1 MKRKLTRMAA
11 VFLAALLLAC
21 AGYAQQATKA
31 VDLVKKAIAA
41 NKVFASTNPGKA
53 VLPAT
58 LGKTIL
64 QQVNGYNAFEW
75 NSEKLNALGSDGTVE
90 LVLPLKGNSSV
101 TLQLVETKIFTP
113 DYLLVTSDGK
123 KMGNPAGKFYQGI
136 VKGDESSLAAI
147 SFFNDEVGG
156 FFTLGGSNYV
166 VGKLKGTESKGM
178 NIVYQESD
186 LLAKNTFS
194 CLTPDT
200 GIPAPVSGG
209 AAPDLLTNRCVR
221 MYFETEVDFY
231 TAFGNNITSVSN
243 YVTNL
248 FNQVRTLYNNDG
260 ISVALSQ
267 VFVWT
272 TTDPY
277 TSTNVPGTLSQ
288 FQSVR
293 TSFNG
298 DLGQLITTR
307 GIGGGQA
314 AGFAGICNP
323 TINQRLCVSGNLT
336 TFVPN
341 VPTFSWEVYVTSHEF
356 GHLFGSRHTHAC
368 VWNGNNTAIDGCSG
382 FVEGSCALP
391 PAPAGGGT
399 IMSYCHQNVGVNF
412 SLGFGPQPA
421 QLIRNNVEAGAC
433 LGSCVTSCTDPTG
446 LVTSNI
452 TSSSATLSWTAVS
465 GASNYTVEYK
475 AASSGTWIT
484 AGTVTATSFGLT
496 GLAASTVY
504 DWRVKANCS
513 TGYGQSQFT
522 TGAAGACGTPV
533 NLGSFGDCYYADLWW
548 DPVPGASTYRVEYKR
563 STATT
568 WLLAEAATPYNGSFI
583 STSTGGIYNWR
594 VQATC
599 PGGTGDWAAST
610 VRIFAGRTCDF
621 NPLRSTTKTNI
632 GKSNSGKLKVT
643 PQPANNEMTISYQS
657 DDNSP
662 VNIAVINQLGSIVIR
677 NNTMVN
683 KGTNTI
689 RMNVSNIPAGTY
701 VLRLSKKGKIET
713 ARIVIQ

>member
-1 MKRKLTRMAA
+1 MKRKLTRMAV
-11 VFLAALLLAC
+11 VFLSALFFAC
-21 AGYAQQATKA
+21 AGYAQQAVKA
-31 VDLVKKAIAA
+31 VDLVKKAIAE
-41 NKVFASTNPGKA
+41 NKVFAGVNTGKA
-53 VLPAT
+53 GLPAT
-58 LGKTIL
+58 LGKAVL

-75 NSEKLNALGSDGTVE
+75 TAEHLSTLGSNGTVE
-90 LVLPLKGNSSV
+90 LTLPLKGNATV

-123 KMGNPAGKFYQGI
+123 KMANPGGRYYQGI

-147 SFFNDEVGG
+147 SFFDDEVGG

-186 LLAKNTFS
+186 LVAKNNFS

-200 GIPAPVSGG
+200 GIPAPVSSG

-221 MYFETEVDFY
+221 LYFETEVDFF
-231 TAFGNNITSVSN
+231 TAFGNNTTSVSN

-277 TSTNVPGTLSQ
+277 TAADVPGTLAQ
-288 FQSVR
+288 FQATR

-298 DLGQLITTR
+298 DLGQLLTTR

-314 AGFAGICNP
+314 AGFSGICNP
-323 TINQRLCVSGNLT
+323 TISQRLCVSGNLT

-391 PAPAGGGT
+391 PSPAGGGT
-399 IMSYCHQNVGVNF
+399 IMSYCHFNVGVNF

-433 LGSCVTSCTDPTG
+433 LGSCVTSCADPTG
-446 LVTSNI
+446 LAASSI
-452 TSSSATLSWTAVS
+452 TSSSATLSWTGIS

-475 AASSGTWIT
+475 AASSGTWIV
-484 AGTVTATSFGLT
+484 AGTVTATSFSLT

-522 TGAAGACGTPV
+522 TAAPAACGTPV
-533 NLGSFGDCYYADLWW
+533 NLSSFGDCYYADLFW

-563 STATT
+563 TTSTT
-568 WLLAEAATPYNGSFI
+568 WLLAEAATPYNSSYI
-583 STSTGGIYNWR
+583 STNVGGLYNWR

-599 PGGTGDWAAST
+599 PGGTGDWAAAT
-610 VRIFAGRTCDF
+610 VRILAGRACDF
-621 NPLRSTTKTNI
+621 NPLRSGAKTSI
-632 GKSNSGKLKVT
+632 GKSSNGKLKVT
-643 PQPANNEMTISYQS
+643 PQPANNELTVSYQS

-662 VNIAVINQLGSIVIR
+662 VNIVLINQLGSLVMR
-677 NNTMVN
+677 NNTVIN
-683 KGTNTI
+683 KGANTI
-689 RMNVSNIPAGTY
+689 RLNVSNIPAGTY
-701 VLRLSKKGKIET
+701 VLRLTMKGKTET
-713 ARIVIQ
+713 ARLVIE

>member
-1 MKRKLTRMAA
+1 MKRKLTRMAV
-11 VFLAALLLAC
+11 VFLSALLIAC

-31 VDLVKKAIAA
+31 VDLVKKAFTE
-41 NKVFASTNPGKA
+41 NKVFGKTITSKA

-58 LGKTIL
+58 LGKAVL

-75 NSEKLNALGSDGTVE
+75 NREKLDALGADGTVE
-90 LVLPLKGNSSV
+90 LVLPLKGNATV
-101 TLQLVETKIFTP
+101 TLQLVESNFFTN

-123 KMGNPAGKFYQGI
+123 KMTNPAGRFYQGI

-147 SFFNDEVGG
+147 SFFDDEVGG

-166 VGKLKGTESKGM
+166 VGKLKNAGVKGM

-186 LLAKNTFS
+186 LASKNSFS

-200 GIPAPVSGG
+200 GIPEPVSGG
-209 AAPDLLTNRCVR
+209 GGTNLLTNRCVR
-221 MYFETEVDFY
+221 MYFETEVDFF
-231 TAFGNNITSVSN
+231 TAFGNNSTSVSN

-267 VFVWT
+267 IFVWT

-288 FQSVR
+288 FQSTR

-298 DLGQLITTR
+298 DLGQLLTTR

-323 TINQRLCVSGNLT
+323 TISQRLCVSGNLT
-336 TFVPN
+336 TSFPN

-391 PAPAGGGT
+391 PTPAGGGT
-399 IMSYCHQNVGVNF
+399 IMSYCHLNVGVNF

-421 QLIRNNVEAGAC
+421 QLIRNNVEAGSC
-433 LGSCVTSCTDPTG
+433 LGSCVTTCAAPGG
-446 LVTSNI
+446 LAASSI
-452 TSSSATLSWTAVS
+452 TSSSATLSWAAVS
-465 GASNYTVEYK
+465 GAANYTVEYK
-475 AASSGTWIT
+475 AASSGTWIV
-484 AGTVTATSFGLT
+484 AGTVSTTSFNLT

-513 TGYGQSQFT
+513 TGYGQAQFT
-522 TGAAGACGTPV
+522 TTPPSPCATPV
-533 NLGSFGDCYYADLWW
+533 NLSSFGDCFYADLFW
-548 DPVPGASTYRVEYKR
+548 DAVPGASTYRVEYKR
-563 STATT
+563 STSTT
-568 WLLAEAATPYNGSFI
+568 WLLAEAATPFNSSFI
-583 STSTGGIYNWR
+583 STSTGGLYNWR

-599 PGGTGDWAAST
+599 PGGISSWAEST
-610 VRIFAGRTCDF
+610 VRIFAGRACLE
-621 NPLRSTTKTNI
+621 PLRTASKTTI
-632 GKSNSGKLKVT
+632 GKSGSGKLKVT
-643 PQPANNEMTISYQS
+643 PQPAKNEMTISYQS

-662 VNIAVINQLGSIVIR
+662 VNISLINQLGSVVVK
-677 NNTMVN
+677 NNTAVL
-683 KGTNTI
+683 KGANTI
-689 RMNVSNIPAGTY
+689 RLNVSNVPAGTY
-701 VLRLSKKGKIET
+701 VLRLNMKGKTET
-713 ARIVIQ
+713 ARVVIE